1 MRQLSAVIKIKN
13 YKIIASFVSLE
24 GPKVRVNETGFNF
37 MIFNLIF
44 VQIACN
50 TMLYKILQ
58 YVLEPV
64 LIQRIFIGL
73 EAILE
78 KKHYLIRSNAQGRIS
93 VVVSVRFT
101 TGILKKNT

>member
-1 MRQLSAVIKIKN
+1 MKN

-24 GPKVRVNETGFNF
+24 GPKVRVNETGFKF

-50 TMLYKILQ
+50 TMLYMIFQ
-58 YVLEPV
+58 YVFEPV
-64 LIQRIFIGL
+64 LIQRIFLSL
-73 EAILE
+73 EAILG
-78 KKHYLIRSNAQGRIS
+78 KHYLIRSNAQGRIS

>member
-1 MRQLSAVIKIKN
+1 MKN

-50 TMLYKILQ
+50 TMLYKILE

-64 LIQRIFIGL
+64 LIQRIFLSL

-78 KKHYLIRSNAQGRIS
+78 KNITLSAPTPRAEYLLLFLLDSPPEYWR
-93 VVVSVRFT
+93 
-101 TGILKKNT
+101 KNT

>member
-24 GPKVRVNETGFNF
+24 GPKVRVNENGFKI

-50 TMLYKILQ
+50 TMLYKIFQ

-64 LIQRIFIGL
+64 LIQRILLSL
-73 EAILE
+73 EAIL